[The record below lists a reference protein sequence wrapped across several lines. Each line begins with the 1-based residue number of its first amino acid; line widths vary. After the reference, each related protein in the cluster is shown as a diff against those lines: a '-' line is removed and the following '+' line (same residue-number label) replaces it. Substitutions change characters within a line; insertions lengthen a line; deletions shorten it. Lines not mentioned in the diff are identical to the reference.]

1 MSSHWTGCTVI
12 AVAALAGCER
22 EPSQQR
28 QAYEFLELTVP
39 GADITVAS
47 GINDERHVVG
57 WYHQGDRVRGFIYE
71 NGAFRTVDYPGAA
84 LTQLQGIGPGGEI
97 VGVYRNPG
105 EPKVAY
111 HGFRLITPDKFVE
124 VNHPDHKY
132 SFAQRM
138 LANGTIL
145 GCYHG
150 DDFTSSMRAVA
161 FANGKVNILD
171 VPATMHN
178 GATPDGRRIVGLRMD
193 TGQGYIFEDGKVT
206 YLVAPASTSTEA
218 WDINASGV
226 IVGTMVDSASVEH
239 GFVFENGTFI
249 RLDMPESKSTIAF
262 GINAKGDIVGGFDNA
277 DGKRRAFIASKG
289 RLVRQ

>member
-1 MSSHWTGCTVI
+1 M
-12 AVAALAGCER
+12 LAGCGR
-22 EPSQQR
+22 ETPGR
-28 QAYEFLELTVP
+28 RPAYEFTELTVP
-39 GADITVAS
+39 GADVTVAS
-47 GINDERHVVG
+47 GINDDQHVVG
-57 WYHQGDRVRGFIYE
+57 WYHEGDRVRGFIYR
-71 NGAFRTVDYPGAA
+71 NGTYTTVDYPGAA

-97 VGVYRNPG
+97 VGVYRKPE

-111 HGFRLITPDKFVE
+111 HGFRLTMPDSFVE

-132 SFAQRM
+132 SFAQRI
-138 LANGTIL
+138 LADGTIL

-150 DDFTSSMRAVA
+150 DDFTGTMRAVT

-178 GATPDGRRIVGLRMD
+178 GATPDGRRLVGLRMD

-226 IVGTMVDSASVEH
+226 IVGTMTDSASVEH
-239 GFVFENGTFI
+239 GFVFENGAFTP
-249 RLDMPESKSTIAF
+249 LDAPDSKSTIAF
-262 GINAKGDIVGGFDNA
+262 GINAKGDIVGGFDNSE
-277 DGKRRAFIASKG
+277 GKRRAFIARRAG
-289 RLVRQ
+289 TERR